1 MLRRLRRGLEK
12 NAHHKLWQLWQFW
25 QFCNCHDPMT
35 RFLDHIATLSLT
47 ARLIYCILGVVL
59 IQTVFRLLERTLPS
73 HFGYGDRR
81 YHARKTMAAA
91 AHIIILI
98 FVIILFADRLK
109 HAGFAVGLF
118 GAGVVVALQ
127 DVIAS
132 FGGFIAIGLSNLYRV
147 GDRIQVNETKGDVI
161 DISVMR
167 TTVME
172 TGNWVSGD
180 LYNGRIVRI
189 PNNAVLKGP
198 VFNYS
203 QGFRF
208 VWDEI
213 KIRLTSQS
221 DHQRAR
227 EMLLRVTKETVSDYL
242 AEARASWTRIT
253 ENYLIEN
260 SFLEPAVTLQA
271 SGGSLEFSLSY
282 IVDYTKRTLIK
293 DQLFTRIVDEVAS
306 SNGRLE
312 WASSSSTVV
321 QPASSDFRAPANLA
335 SATGGNS
342 R

>member
-1 MLRRLRRGLEK
+1 MDRLFE
-12 NAHHKLWQLWQFW
+12 
-25 QFCNCHDPMT
+25 
-35 RFLDHIATLSLT
+35 HIAALSLT
-47 ARLIYCILGVVL
+47 AKLICAILGVVV
-59 IQTVFRLLERTLPS
+59 IRGVFRLLERILPPR
-73 HFGYGDRR
+73 FGDGDHR
-81 YHARKTMAAA
+81 YRVRKMVIAAA
-91 AHIIILI
+91 YIIILI
-98 FVIILFADRLK
+98 FLVILFEDRLK
-109 HAGFAVGLF
+109 HVGFALGLF
-118 GAGVVVALQ
+118 GAGIVVALQ

-132 FGGFIAIGLSNLYRV
+132 FGGFIAIEFSNLYRV

-213 KIRLTSQS
+213 KVRLTSKS
-221 DHQRAR
+221 DHQLAR
-227 EMLLRVTKETVSDYL
+227 EMLLRVAGETVSDYQV
-242 AEARASWTRIT
+242 EAQGSWNRIT
-253 ENYLIEN
+253 ENYRIEN
-260 SFLEPAVTLQA
+260 PLLEPIVTLQA
-271 SGGSLEFSLSY
+271 NGEALEFSLSY
-282 IVDYTKRTLIK
+282 IVDYTKRTIVK
-293 DQLFTRIVDEVAS
+293 DQLFTKIVDEVVN

-312 WASSSSTVV
+312 WTSSSTTAV
-321 QPASSDFRAPANLA
+321 QPATDSGGPVKLA
-335 SATGGNS
+335 SANGGAS

>member
-1 MLRRLRRGLEK
+1 MERLFE
-12 NAHHKLWQLWQFW
+12 
-25 QFCNCHDPMT
+25 
-35 RFLDHIATLSLT
+35 HIAALSLT
-47 ARLIYCILGVVL
+47 AKLICAILGVVV
-59 IQTVFRLLERTLPS
+59 IRGVFRLLERILPPR
-73 HFGYGDRR
+73 FGDGDHR
-81 YHARKTMAAA
+81 YRVRKMVIAAA
-91 AHIIILI
+91 YIIILI
-98 FVIILFADRLK
+98 FLVILFEDRLK
-109 HAGFAVGLF
+109 HVGFALGLF
-118 GAGVVVALQ
+118 GAGIVVALQ

-132 FGGFIAIGLSNLYRV
+132 FGGFIAIEFSNLYRV

-213 KIRLTSQS
+213 KVRLTSKS
-221 DHQRAR
+221 DHQLAR
-227 EMLLRVTKETVSDYL
+227 EMLLRVAKETVSDYQV
-242 AEARASWTRIT
+242 EAQDSWNRIT
-253 ENYLIEN
+253 ENYRIEN
-260 SFLEPAVTLQA
+260 PLLEPIVTLQA
-271 SGGSLEFSLSY
+271 NGEALEFSLSY
-282 IVDYTKRTLIK
+282 IVDYTKRTIVK
-293 DQLFTRIVDEVAS
+293 DQLFTKIVDEVVN

-312 WASSSSTVV
+312 WTSSSTTAV
-321 QPASSDFRAPANLA
+321 QPATDSGGPVKLA
-335 SATGGNS
+335 SANGGAS

>member
-1 MLRRLRRGLEK
+1 MDRLFE
-12 NAHHKLWQLWQFW
+12 
-25 QFCNCHDPMT
+25 
-35 RFLDHIATLSLT
+35 HIAALSLT
-47 ARLIYCILGVVL
+47 AKLICAILGVVV
-59 IQTVFRLLERTLPS
+59 IRGVFRLLERILPPR
-73 HFGYGDRR
+73 FGDGDHR
-81 YHARKTMAAA
+81 YRVRKMVIAAA
-91 AHIIILI
+91 YIIILI
-98 FVIILFADRLK
+98 FLVILFEDRLK
-109 HAGFAVGLF
+109 HVGFALGLF
-118 GAGVVVALQ
+118 GAGIVVALQ

-132 FGGFIAIGLSNLYRV
+132 FGGFIAIEFSNLYRV

-213 KIRLTSQS
+213 KVRLTSKS
-221 DHQRAR
+221 DHQLAR
-227 EMLLRVTKETVSDYL
+227 EMLLRVAKETVSDYQV
-242 AEARASWTRIT
+242 EAQGSWNRIT
-253 ENYLIEN
+253 ENYRIEN
-260 SFLEPAVTLQA
+260 PLLEPIVTLQA
-271 SGGSLEFSLSY
+271 NGEALEFSLSY
-282 IVDYTKRTLIK
+282 IVDYTKRTIVK
-293 DQLFTRIVDEVAS
+293 DQLFTKIVDEVVN

-312 WASSSSTVV
+312 WTSSSTTAV
-321 QPASSDFRAPANLA
+321 QPATDSGGPVKLA
-335 SATGGNS
+335 SANGGAS

>member
-1 MLRRLRRGLEK
+1 MDRLFE
-12 NAHHKLWQLWQFW
+12 
-25 QFCNCHDPMT
+25 
-35 RFLDHIATLSLT
+35 HIAALSLT
-47 ARLIYCILGVVL
+47 AKLICAILGVVV
-59 IQTVFRLLERTLPS
+59 IRGVFRLLERILPPR
-73 HFGYGDRR
+73 FGDGDHR
-81 YHARKTMAAA
+81 YRVRKMVIAAA
-91 AHIIILI
+91 YIIILI
-98 FVIILFADRLK
+98 FLVILFEDRLK
-109 HAGFAVGLF
+109 HVGFALGLF
-118 GAGVVVALQ
+118 GAGIVVALQ

-132 FGGFIAIGLSNLYRV
+132 FGGFIAIEFSNLYRV

-213 KIRLTSQS
+213 KVRLTSKS
-221 DHQRAR
+221 DHQLAR
-227 EMLLRVTKETVSDYL
+227 EMLLRVAKETVSDYQV
-242 AEARASWTRIT
+242 EAQDSWNRIT
-253 ENYLIEN
+253 ENYRIEN
-260 SFLEPAVTLQA
+260 PLLEPIVTLQA
-271 SGGSLEFSLSY
+271 NGEALEFSLSY
-282 IVDYTKRTLIK
+282 IVDYTKRTIVK
-293 DQLFTRIVDEVAS
+293 DQLFTKIVDEVVN

-312 WASSSSTVV
+312 WTSSSTTAV
-321 QPASSDFRAPANLA
+321 QPATDSGGPVKLA
-335 SATGGNS
+335 SANGGAS